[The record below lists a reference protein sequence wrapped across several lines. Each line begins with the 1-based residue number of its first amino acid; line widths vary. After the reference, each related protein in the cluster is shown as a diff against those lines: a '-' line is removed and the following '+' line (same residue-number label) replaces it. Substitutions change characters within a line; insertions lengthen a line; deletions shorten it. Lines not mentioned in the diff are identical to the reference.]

1 MSLALPPKTLP
12 LKTLRQKKKTL
23 TSSLPVFV
31 GLTGGIAAGKS
42 TVLGLLEESGVPTLS
57 ADRAVHEVY
66 EEPEVVAS
74 ITELLGDRVI
84 VDGAVSRDLVAE
96 AIFDDPVARKWI
108 EGFIWPFVGQKILDF
123 RKQWEAV
130 PDPPPMIVVEVPLLF
145 ESGMD
150 QAFDVTVAV
159 IAEREARF
167 ARAEERGDVAIEAR
181 EERQMPI
188 EEKAERA
195 DIVIVN
201 DGSLEQL
208 RTEVA
213 GLPEKIRALR

>member
-1 MSLALPPKTLP
+1 MKPSLL
-12 LKTLRQKKKTL
+12 LKTSRLRARRL
-23 TSSLPVFV
+23 SSLPVFV

-42 TVLGLLEESGVPTLS
+42 TVLGLLEEAGVPTMS

-66 EEPEVVAS
+66 EDPEVIES
-74 ITELLGDRVI
+74 IRELLGERVI
-84 VDGAVSRDLVAE
+84 VDGVVSRDL
-96 AIFDDPVARKWI
+96 WI

-123 RKQWEAV
+123 RKQWEADT
-130 PDPPPMIVVEVPLLF
+130 DPPPLIVVEVPLLF

-159 IAEREARF
+159 VAGREARF
-167 ARAEERGDVAIEAR
+167 ARAQERGDVAVEAR

-195 DIVIVN
+195 DFVIEN
-201 DGSLEQL
+201 DGSLEHL
-208 RTEVA
+208 KEAVA
-213 GLPEKIRALR
+213 ALPERIRASR

>member
-1 MSLALPPKTLP
+1 M
-12 LKTLRQKKKTL
+12 
-23 TSSLPVFV
+23 FV

-66 EEPEVVAS
+66 EDPEVVAS
-74 ITELLGDRVI
+74 IEELLGDRALT
-84 VDGAVSRDLVAE
+84 DGAVDRDKLAA
-96 AIFDDPVARKWI
+96 AIFDDPVARSWI

-123 RKQWEAV
+123 RKHWEAA
-130 PDPPPMIVVEVPLLF
+130 PEPPELIVVEVPLLF

-159 IAEREARF
+159 VALQELRF
-167 ARAEERGDVAIEAR
+167 ARAEERGDVAVEAR

-201 DGSLEQL
+201 DGSIEQL
-208 RTEVA
+208 REAVDL
-213 GLPEKIRALR
+213 LPEQIRALR

>member
-1 MSLALPPKTLP
+1 M
-12 LKTLRQKKKTL
+12 LKTSRLRARRL
-23 TSSLPVFV
+23 SSLPVFV

-42 TVLGLLEESGVPTLS
+42 TVLGLLEEAGVPTMS

-66 EEPEVVAS
+66 EDPEVIDS
-74 ITELLGDRVI
+74 IRELLGERVI
-84 VDGAVSRDLVAE
+84 VDGVVSRDLVAE
-96 AIFDDPVARKWI
+96 AIFDDPVARSWI

-123 RKQWEAV
+123 RKQWEGD
-130 PDPPPMIVVEVPLLF
+130 PDPPPLIVVEVPLLF

-159 IAEREARF
+159 VAGREARF
-167 ARAEERGDVAIEAR
+167 TRAEERGDVAVEAR

-195 DIVIVN
+195 DFVIEN
-201 DGSLEQL
+201 DGSLEHL
-208 RTEVA
+208 KEAVA
-213 GLPEKIRALR
+213 ALPDRIRASR

>member
-1 MSLALPPKTLP
+1 M
-12 LKTLRQKKKTL
+12 
-23 TSSLPVFV
+23 FV

-57 ADRAVHEVY
+57 ADSAVHEVY
-66 EEPEVVAS
+66 KDPEVVAS
-74 ITELLGDRVI
+74 IEELLGDRALT
-84 VDGAVSRDLVAE
+84 DGAVDRDKLAE

-108 EGFIWPFVGQKILDF
+108 EGFIWPFVGRKILDF
-123 RKQWEAV
+123 RKQWEAAD
-130 PDPPPMIVVEVPLLF
+130 DPPPMIVVEVPLLF

-159 IAEREARF
+159 IAGQELRFERA
-167 ARAEERGDVAIEAR
+167 AERGDVAVEAR

-201 DGSLEQL
+201 DGSMAEL
-208 RTEVA
+208 RAAVVE
-213 GLPEKIRALR
+213 LPEQIRALR